1 MIRVSSS
8 QAAAN
13 GRSLYER
20 QKHFAAALLNPDMP
34 MPGGLVG
41 PDREPSVRRFN
52 VYRNNVVTSL
62 VDTLKATFPAVR
74 RIVGD
79 EFFAAMARVYV
90 ASEPPRTPV
99 MLDYGATFADFVD
112 SFEPARSVPY
122 LADVARLERAWMDA
136 YHAAESRPVD
146 LARLGAIDSRRLSQI
161 ALTLHPSVRI
171 VRSAFPVIAIWLMN
185 VSENAPVAIDLFR
198 GGEHAIVMRP
208 VADVEVRR
216 VTVGAATFIQ
226 GLADGATIAEATAL
240 ALDDDST
247 FDLTNALANLFATD
261 AIAGWSERDDCDSTT
276 MARPA

>member
-34 MPGGLVG
+34 MPDGLVG

-112 SFEPARSVPY
+112 TFEPARSVPY
-122 LADVARLERAWMDA
+122 LADIARLERAWMDA
-136 YHAAESRPVD
+136 YHAAESPPVD

-171 VRSAFPVIAIWLMN
+171 VRSVFPVVAIWLMN
-185 VSENAPVAIDLFR
+185 VGENAPAAIDLFR

-247 FDLTNALANLFATD
+247 FDLTNALANLFAAD
-261 AIAGWSERDDCDSTT
+261 AIAGWSERGGHDSTT